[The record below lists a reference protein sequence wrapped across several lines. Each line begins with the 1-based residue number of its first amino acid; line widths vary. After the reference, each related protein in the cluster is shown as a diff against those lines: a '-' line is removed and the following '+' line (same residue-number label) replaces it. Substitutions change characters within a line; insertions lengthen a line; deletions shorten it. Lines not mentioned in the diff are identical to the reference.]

1 MAINMFTKLM
11 LSADNKRAKMWL
23 KTDNLNTKF
32 TTQALTKIEKL
43 SLKKP
48 MTTNILNQIIIL
60 SDDIIVSEE
69 SQYNQILEGVMLQ
82 LDKLK

>member
-32 TTQALTKIEKL
+32 TTQALNKIEKL